1 MVILLFTRFYGGGGA
16 YFDNFLFLALL
27 TGYTEIAGGLLD
39 EVDCLILHDVDL
51 LPVGVNTY
59 SCTINH
65 PTHMYVY

>member
-1 MVILLFTRFYGGGGA
+1 MVFFIVSSFSGGGGA
-16 YFDNFLFLALL
+16 YFNHFLLLALL